1 MKENVWSV
9 SALNEN
15 ISNRSKNAL
24 IDKGLSKKNS
34 ALKLKRCVSKRRKKN
49 LSGSKIWSNKNF
61 NNLRKKRKKRESEI
75 LS

>member
-34 ALKLKRCVSKRRKKN
+34 ALKLKKYA
-49 LSGSKIWSNKNF
+49 SN
-61 NNLRKKRKKRESEI
+61 RKRKSLKDSK
-75 LS
+75 S